1 MQVSRVENLTF
12 DKIQRVLSANHIT
25 ADQKEQ
31 FLIANSVQIHQL
43 MASKV
48 NAPAFKVIM
57 KNRPLKILRPLK
69 NSVTKAGDKKI
80 LAEVLEIEP
89 CDIDDYI
96 TEVGES
102 IAANDLKNISKDNI
116 ETLKT
121 YVYRHGKKEDVL
133 NFLNFELNSAAD
145 TLHALYQTLSYETG
159 GVADYFSRPI
169 HRLDN
174 KTMIDLYDVID
185 KNLSKAKEMGNLTEQ
200 DRESAAQW
208 ALVKIYEIQ
217 NNQHLKKALELK
229 HRLESS

>member
-1 MQVSRVENLTF
+1 MHVSRVENLTF
-12 DKIQRVLSANHIT
+12 NRIQRVLSANHIT

-48 NAPAFKVIM
+48 NAPAFKIIM
-57 KNRPLKILRPLK
+57 KNRPLRIFRPLK

-80 LAEVLEIEP
+80 LAEILEIEP

-96 TEVGES
+96 TEVGER
-102 IAANDLKNISKDNI
+102 IAANDLKDISKDNI

-185 KNLSKAKEMGNLTEQ
+185 KNLSRAKAMGNMTEE